1 MIFTLDVRPARKGD
15 CLLMHFGKPEAR
27 GLAVID
33 GGPSHVYQPQLK
45 PRLAAINSACGG
57 TDHNTLPVDLLMV
70 SHIDDDHIAG
80 VLELTGE
87 LVEAQRARRPPSVR
101 LRRLWHNT
109 FDDII
114 GNDPADL
121 IAAVT
126 AHFGPASLTGEADT
140 AGLSPDVAMVLASV
154 GQGRQ
159 LRDDA
164 RALNLDV
171 NPEFKGGLVRAV
183 KRSKAVDLGKGL
195 RLTVVGP
202 MKAELAALQQE
213 HDAYLKSRS
222 GHPSAAA
229 LAGFTDGSAPNLSS
243 IVVLAEV
250 SRKRMLLTGDARGD
264 RILAGLELTG
274 LLKPHQSMHVDV
286 LKMPHHGS
294 DRNMDRA
301 FLERVTADHY
311 VFSGNGQHGNPERAT
326 LEMLLAARGPTT
338 RYVIHLT
345 YPVEAI
351 DEARKA
357 DWEKEQRKEKVR
369 KRYSSGTA
377 VREDWSARRHA
388 LGALFDDYPQ
398 FGSKVTT
405 VSNGQP
411 HLIELLDPVGL

>member
-15 CLLMHFGKPEAR
+15 CLLVHFGQPAAR

-45 PRLAAINSACGG
+45 PRLEAIRSGCGTPAAA
-57 TDHNTLPVDLLMV
+57 LPIDLLMV

-87 LVEAQRARRPPSVR
+87 LVEAQRAKRPPPIR

-114 GNDPADL
+114 GNDPAQL
-121 IAAVT
+121 IAGVT
-126 AHFGPASLTGEADT
+126 AKYGPASLSDESDT
-140 AGLSPDVAMVLASV
+140 SGLDPDVAMVLASV
-154 GQGRQ
+154 AQGRQ

-164 RALNLDV
+164 RALKLVV
-171 NPEFKGGLVRAV
+171 NPEFAGGLVRAV
-183 KRSKAVDLGKGL
+183 KGSKAIDVGKGL
-195 RLTVVGP
+195 KLTVVGP
-202 MKAELAALQQE
+202 MQAELAALQAA
-213 HDAYLKSRS
+213 HDAYLTS
-222 GHPSAAA
+222 GNRRPATAA
-229 LAGFTDGSAPNLSS
+229 LAAFTDGSAPNLSS

-250 SRKRMLLTGDARGD
+250 SRKRMLLTGDGRGD

-274 LLKPHQSMHVDV
+274 LLKRGQSLHIDV

-294 DRNMDRA
+294 DRNMDRS

-326 LEMLLAARGPTT
+326 LEMLLAARDQTAP
-338 RYVIHLT
+338 YLVHLT
-345 YPVEAI
+345 YPVAEI
-351 DEARKA
+351 DEARRA
-357 DWEKEQRKEKVR
+357 DWQKEQKKEKAR
-369 KRYSSGTA
+369 KRYAPETC
-377 VREDWSARRHA
+377 VRDDWSAARHA
-388 LGALFDDYPQ
+388 LAALFDDHPQ
-398 FGSKVTT
+398 FADKLRIAS
-405 VSNGQP
+405 SDQP